1 MPIANRIASLLLGLA
16 LLAAG
21 LLAAVEAVLV
31 GLDRPALWIPR
42 DDWYA
47 RLTTTGWRDSGVL
60 FVAVVAGALGL
71 LILLAQLRPWRPDR
85 VAVGVGDADEP
96 AGSPPATGAAANPRW
111 YVQRRSVE
119 HRLAAAAERV
129 PGVRDAHATVR
140 GRTRRWRAT
149 VKATGDRSA
158 RPDVEQAVR
167 AELERMAAPPAVRV
181 GVSLARIRRVT

>member
-1 MPIANRIASLLLGLA
+1 MPIVNRIASLLLGLA

-21 LLAAVEAVLV
+21 LLAVVEAALV
-31 GLDRPALWIPR
+31 GLDRPALWVPR

-47 RLTTTGWRDSGVL
+47 RLTTTGWRDSSVL

-85 VAVGVGDADEP
+85 IATYPHADS
-96 AGSPPATGAAANPRW
+96 ADGAQDPSW
-111 YVQRRSVE
+111 YLQRRSVE

-129 PGVRDAHATVR
+129 PGVRDAQAVVR
-140 GRTRRWRAT
+140 GRPRRWRAA
-149 VKATGDRSA
+149 VKAAGDRET

-167 AELERMAAPPAVRV
+167 AELERMSAPDTVRL
-181 GVSLARIRRVT
+181 GVSLTRIRRVT